1 MPGSRCRCLP
11 HCVRHRVSHRGLK
24 GQQEGRQGALPAH
37 RQRPDPAA
45 SAEGKGPGKLRE
57 KDRRV
62 GNIAAYLQTTCGTIN
77 LDYRSLYHHFENGV
91 FFDYD
96 PVVAAIRDDFKGMFR
111 ECREVTQKARGR
123 RSIPKRVFQCLLRLF
138 ASLE

>member
-1 MPGSRCRCLP
+1 MGGIVFLIAGRKDSRKGARERFRRIDNALIP
-11 HCVRHRVSHRGLK
+11 RHPPKVK
-24 GQQEGRQGALPAH
+24 AL
-37 RQRPDPAA
+37 
-45 SAEGKGPGKLRE
+45 EKLRE

-77 LDYRSLYHHFENGV
+77 LDYRSLYHHNENGV